1 MVLPVKKLV
10 LSGGGMKGILHIGAL
25 NELSKH
31 QQLNFPDGVWGCSIG
46 AMIAI
51 LVAFEKPLKKEL
63 ISKYMKWDGLIP
75 EPNINHITNSISSK
89 GLFPMDKFC
98 ETVNDFMKTEFD
110 IDLTTTKIGDS
121 KMPLYIIA
129 SNITK
134 GIPTI
139 FTKDVLLI
147 DALRCSCCLPF
158 IYKPQELYGQ
168 LYVDGGLFVPYL
180 NMIVSDGLHLNLT
193 KKTIKELNS
202 KTLDSISVID
212 YARQLYCL
220 SVEQFKKINKPE
232 YLVKLDYPK
241 LCSDSN
247 LDDFDIED
255 ILNHSGKLMNDFL
268 FSKSRN

>member
-1 MVLPVKKLV
+1 MVLPFKKLV
-10 LSGGGMKGILHIGAL
+10 LGGGGMKGILHIGAL
-25 NELSKH
+25 NELAKH
-31 QQLNFPDGVWGCSIG
+31 QELKFPDGVWGCSVG
-46 AMIAI
+46 AMIGI
-51 LVAFEKPLKKEL
+51 LVAFEKPLKTEL

-75 EPNINHITNSISSK
+75 EPNMNHITNSFSSK
-89 GLFPMDKFC
+89 GLFPMDKFS
-98 ETVNDFMKTEFD
+98 ETINDFMKTEFNL
-110 IDLTTTKIGDS
+110 DLTTTKIGDAR
-121 KMPLYIIA
+121 MPLYIVA
-129 SNITK
+129 SNISK
-134 GIPTI
+134 GVPTI

-147 DALRCSCCLPF
+147 DALKCSCCLPF

-180 NMIVSDGLHLNLT
+180 NMIISDGLHLNLT

-202 KTLDSISVID
+202 KNLDSISPLD

-232 YLVKLDYPK
+232 FLVKLDYPK

-247 LDDFDIED
+247 LDDFDTED

>member
-1 MVLPVKKLV
+1 MVLPFKKLV
-10 LSGGGMKGILHIGAL
+10 LGGGGMKGILHIGAL
-25 NELSKH
+25 NELSKY
-31 QQLNFPDGVWGCSIG
+31 QELIFPDGIWGCSIG
-46 AMIAI
+46 AMIGI
-51 LVAFEKPLKKEL
+51 LVAFEKPLKTEL
-63 ISKYMKWDGLIP
+63 ISKYMKWDTLIP
-75 EPNINHITNSISSK
+75 EPKLSNITESICSK
-89 GLFPMDKFC
+89 GLFTMDKFS
-98 ETVNDFMKTEFD
+98 ETINQFFKIEFD
-110 IDLTTTKIGDS
+110 LDLTTTKIGDA
-121 KMPLYIIA
+121 KMPLYIVA

-147 DALRCSCCLPF
+147 DALKCSCCLPF

-168 LYVDGGLFVPYL
+168 LYIDGGLFVPYL
-180 NMIVSDGLHLNLT
+180 SMIVPDGLQLILT
-193 KKTIKELNS
+193 KKTIKELNPEN
-202 KTLDSISVID
+202 LDSISPID
-212 YARQLYCL
+212 YMRQLYCL

-241 LCSDSN
+241 LSSDSN